1 MADYRNQQSRIL
13 GLGSE
18 PPQLLWTVVRGDTAS
33 FRVYVTDDNKE
44 PMNLESWILA
54 ADFYRPSTSTTVVQT
69 VPQITEDDSLGSFTV
84 SLGASQSEVLQSG
97 DIFDIQIS
105 NDETVWTVGMGTMSI
120 IEDVTN

>member
-1 MADYRNQQSRIL
+1 MAEYRTQQSRIL

-18 PPQLLWTVVRGDTAS
+18 PPQLLWTVVRGDTSS

-44 PMNLESWILA
+44 PLDISSWILA
-54 ADFYRPSTSTTVVQT
+54 ADFYRPSTSTTIVQT
-69 VPQITEDDSLGSFTV
+69 VPEVTEDDVLGSFTV
-84 SLGASQSEVLQSG
+84 SLGASQSEVLQTD

-105 NDETVWTVGMGTMSI
+105 NDQTVWTVGMGKVLV

>member
-69 VPQITEDDSLGSFTV
+69 TPQITEDDSLGSFTV

>member
-1 MADYRNQQSRIL
+1 MAEYRTQQSRIL

-18 PPQLLWTVVRGDTAS
+18 PPQLLWTVVRGDTSS

-44 PMNLESWILA
+44 PLDINSWILA
-54 ADFYRPSTSTTVVQT
+54 ADFYRPSTSTTIVQT
-69 VPQITEDDSLGSFTV
+69 VPEVTEDDVLGSFTV
-84 SLGASQSEVLQSG
+84 SLGASQSEVLQTD

-105 NDETVWTVGMGTMSI
+105 NDETVWTVGMGKVLV

>member
-1 MADYRNQQSRIL
+1 MAEYRNQQARVL

-44 PMNLESWILA
+44 PMDLESWILA

-69 VPQITEDDSLGSFTV
+69 TPQITEDDSLGSFTV